1 MRSRRSWTV
10 ASTALTGLLVLS
22 LPVAAEQ
29 EPPASA
35 QQVRGSLVTSQD
47 PDADTDYILGAEDL
61 LDIQVAGVDA
71 LTRIVRISDAGKITL
86 PLLGEVRAAG
96 LSRSALERDLA
107 VRLEERYLNDAQVS
121 VFIKEY
127 GSKMVSVLGA
137 VMKPG
142 RYTMTSRRTLLDML
156 SEAGGLKDD
165 AAPFAVI
172 TRKPAGPDA
181 PPETLRV
188 DLNALLYDAR
198 SDLNL
203 EITQGDLINVPRDR
217 PMYVYVHGAVNKPG
231 EFETPSSRPLTLLQ
245 AIAKAGGTTDR
256 AALKKVQLLRRRED
270 GSQETIPIDLKAIMR
285 GQVEDPVLQDGDVV
299 VVQETY
305 F

>member
-1 MRSRRSWTV
+1 MRSRFAWMV
-10 ASTALTGLLVLS
+10 AAGLLS
-22 LPVAAEQ
+22 CLPVSALPMAAEQ
-29 EPPASA
+29 EPPAA
-35 QQVRGSLVTSQD
+35 
-47 PDADTDYILGAEDL
+47 ADTDYVLGAEDL
-61 LDIQVAGVDA
+61 LDIQVAGVDS

-107 VRLEERYLNDAQVS
+107 SRLEERYLNDAQVS

-172 TRKPAGPDA
+172 TRKPAGPGA

-188 DLNALLYDAR
+188 DLDALLYDAR

-203 EITQGDLINVPRDR
+203 EITQGDLINIPRDR
-217 PMYVYVHGAVNKPG
+217 AMYVYVHGAVNEPG
-231 EFETPSSRPLTLLQ
+231 EFETPRSRPLTLLQ

>member
-1 MRSRRSWTV
+1 
-10 ASTALTGLLVLS
+10 
-22 LPVAAEQ
+22 
-29 EPPASA
+29 
-35 QQVRGSLVTSQD
+35 
-47 PDADTDYILGAEDL
+47 
-61 LDIQVAGVDA
+61 
-71 LTRIVRISDAGKITL
+71 
-86 PLLGEVRAAG
+86 
-96 LSRSALERDLA
+96 
-107 VRLEERYLNDAQVS
+107 
-121 VFIKEY
+121 
-127 GSKMVSVLGA
+127 
-137 VMKPG
+137 
-142 RYTMTSRRTLLDML
+142 ML

-172 TRKPAGPDA
+172 TRQPAA
-181 PPETLRV
+181 PGAQPETLRV
-188 DLNALLYDAR
+188 DLDALLYDAR

-217 PMYVYVHGAVNKPG
+217 PMYVYVHGAVNQPG
-231 EFETPSSRPLTLLQ
+231 EFETPGSRPLTLLQ

-256 AALKKVQLLRRRED
+256 AAVRKVQLLRRRED